1 MITRAQQ
8 QRTPQ
13 ILSSII
19 QSSLLAEWKNTKELM
34 KGRSSL
40 SQLLTLFH
48 DWAQNR
54 NTGLPTDVVLLDV
67 STAFDSVP
75 HERVLLKLQA
85 YGIRDPLLSWVR
97 SFLTNCHQ
105 RVALRGTYSSRT
117 SVLSGVPQGKVSG
130 PKLFL
135 IYIDDITRNIESQ
148 CKLFADDMKVCKVLR
163 NVHEDTQ
170 ILQNDLNTHE
180 Q

>member
-1 MITRAQQ
+1 
-8 QRTPQ
+8 
-13 ILSSII
+13 
-19 QSSLLAEWKNTKELM
+19 M

-40 SQLLTLFH
+40 SRLLTLFH

-54 NTGLPTDVVLLDV
+54 NTGLLTDVVLLDF

-75 HERVLLKLQA
+75 HERLLLKLQA

-97 SFLTNCHQ
+97 SFLTNRHQ
-105 RVALRGTYSSRT
+105 RVALRGTTCSSWT
-117 SVLSGVPQGKVSG
+117 SVLSGVPQGTVSG

>member
-1 MITRAQQ
+1 M
-8 QRTPQ
+8 TPWNN
-13 ILSSII
+13 
-19 QSSLLAEWKNTKELM
+19 AV
-34 KGRSSL
+34 
-40 SQLLTLFH
+40 
-48 DWAQNR
+48 A
-54 NTGLPTDVVLLDV
+54 TDLVLLGFSKV
-67 STAFDSVP
+67 FNSVP
-75 HERVLLKLQA
+75 HERLFLKLQA
-85 YGIRDPLLSWVR
+85 YGIRDTLSSWVR
-97 SFLTNCHQ
+97 SCLANSRQ
-105 RVALRGTYSSRT
+105 PVVLRGTYSSWP
-117 SVLSGVPQGKVSG
+117 SVLSGVPQGTVSG